1 MRHIIVRGVALAVL
15 AGGAGLAI
23 ANSTGPPASRTNAWA
38 FPGKA
43 AEPNC
48 TLCHS
53 GSPLNDP
60 SGSLQILDLPATYV
74 PGAVIPIRVRLEH
87 AWNPMPET
95 TVRWGFELQ
104 AIQASTGDS
113 AGIWVPVNVPP
124 DTFKLQRGTLTAY
137 RKRSYISHTRNMFH
151 PKDPDGSTRY
161 GAPSPVEWVIPW
173 QAPAGDSGKIYFFA
187 AGNSANG
194 DGVSIGS
201 GDFIFTAVESIS
213 GVFNVDVPFRP
224 DLSPFRTELAPP
236 YPNPMTKCTDISFA
250 IAKGGLVDISIY
262 DLQGRRVRT
271 VLHEFR
277 VAGPHGAYWD
287 GRGDDRMFAKNGVY
301 MIRLRAPDGRR
312 VSQKI
317 VLAR

>member
-1 MRHIIVRGVALAVL
+1 LRHSIVRATVFAVL

-23 ANSTGPPASRTNAWA
+23 ANSTGPPASRTSAWA

-43 AEPNC
+43 AESNC

-60 SGSLQILDLPATYV
+60 SGGLQILDLPATYT
-74 PGAVIPIRVRLEH
+74 PNQVIPVRVRLSH
-87 AWNPMPET
+87 AWNPLPDNP
-95 TVRWGFELQ
+95 VRWGFELQ

-113 AGIWVPVNVPP
+113 AGIWVHANVPP
-124 DTFKLQRGTLTAY
+124 DTFKLQRGTLTAF

-151 PKDPDGSTRY
+151 PKDPNGSTRY
-161 GAPSPVEWVIPW
+161 DQPSPVEWVIPW

-194 DGVSIGS
+194 DGVSVGS
-201 GDFIFTAVESIS
+201 GDFIFTTAESIS
-213 GVFNVDVPFRP
+213 GMTNVDVPFRP
-224 DLSPFRTELAPP
+224 DLSPLRTELAPP
-236 YPNPMTKCTDISFA
+236 YPNPMTKCTDLSFS
-250 IAKGGLVDISIY
+250 IAKGGLVDLSVY
-262 DLQGRRVRT
+262 DLQGRKVRT

-277 VAGPHGAYWD
+277 EAGPHGTYWD

-301 MIRLRAPDGRR
+301 LVRLRAPDGRKA
-312 VSQKI
+312 SQKI